1 MCSARD
7 SAVSRAQTLGRWL
20 CRPTLQAL
28 LVAWLVALGGC
39 ASDPPVAVSASTWRQ
54 VDRDIAR
61 ASQAAAE
68 QAREHALLSMQHW
81 MERVYQQTDDEFI
94 PWFSGYWT
102 QQWLSMK
109 VSWYKLS
116 AGGDK
121 DPTVSRLALYLQEQY
136 QERVLEPVAEE
147 DDPDQIME
155 RSTRLYVQELD
166 QRLQGLAQRHAVPQE
181 QFDQRLQ
188 AVPAIT
194 QAPGASLYELLQA
207 DPLKRLPA
215 YVGLIERIRAT
226 PGGLADWSTDPGIA
240 SVAQRTSERLVDELT
255 TSSAASAVGAMVGRV
270 AGTTLSLGVAIFTAI
285 ARANERPETEAQ
297 LRRNLQSAFEAE
309 WQELMR
315 NTDRGVLAG
324 VHQLSWQIDSGLA
337 VPFRYQPPR

>member
-1 MCSARD
+1 M
-7 SAVSRAQTLGRWL
+7 
-20 CRPTLQAL
+20 L
-28 LVAWLVALGGC
+28 LVAWLVTLGGC
-39 ASDPPVAVSASTWRQ
+39 ASDPPVQVSASTWRQ

-61 ASQAAAE
+61 ASQGAAE
-68 QAREHALLSMQHW
+68 EAREHALLSMQYW
-81 MERVYQQTDDEFI
+81 MARVYRQTDDAFI

-109 VSWYKLS
+109 VSWYKLGA
-116 AGGDK
+116 AGDQ

-136 QERVLEPVAEE
+136 QERVLEPVAEK

-166 QRLQGLAQRHAVPQE
+166 RRLEAMAQRHGVPQE

-188 AVPAIT
+188 ALPAIT
-194 QAPGASLYELLQA
+194 QPPGASLYELLQA
-207 DPLKRLPA
+207 EPLRRLPA
-215 YVGLIERIRAT
+215 YAALIEHVRTA
-226 PGGLADWSTDPGIA
+226 PGGLADWSTDPGMA

-255 TSSAASAVGAMVGRV
+255 TSSAASAVGALLGRM
-270 AGTTLSLGVAIFTAI
+270 AGTSLSLGVAIFTAI
-285 ARANERPETEAQ
+285 ARENERPQTEAQ
-297 LRRNLQSAFEAE
+297 LRQNLKVAFDAE

-324 VHQLSWQIDSGLA
+324 VHQLSWQIESGLA
-337 VPFRYQPPR
+337 VPFRYEPPHE